1 MALRSQTRSAFTL
14 IELLVVI
21 AIIAILIGLLVPAVQ
36 KVREAAART
45 QTINNLKQCSLAC
58 HNFAGT
64 YNTKMPINGY
74 FGVRYSSVFG
84 HLLSYVEQD
93 NVYKLCATA
102 NPSTAAPPLLNNSIN
117 ASVNAPVSNTQGV
130 LNPTPSGAAGTL
142 LGYIGSVIPSYQ
154 APSDPTAAASGGIS
168 TLAAGAGVGVGT
180 TSFTSNGWLFNGGTA
195 PSTLAGAALPVPAT
209 WAATPAPNP
218 PVAGPRLPATFT
230 SGTSNVVMFATR
242 YATCNTTE
250 NYWSAPLISYYI
262 ATTVAYY
269 PQTQPAVSSG
279 GAGTACLP
287 LGVQGFSATGP
298 QVAMGDASVRS
309 VSPSVST
316 TTWQYANHPQNT
328 VPLPSD
334 WDQ

>member
-1 MALRSQTRSAFTL
+1 MALRAQKRSAFTL

-45 QTINNLKQCSLAC
+45 QTINNLKQCGTAT
-58 HNFAGT
+58 HNFVST

-74 FGVRYSSVFG
+74 FGIRWTSVFG
-84 HLLSYVEQD
+84 HLLPYVEQD

-102 NPSTAAPPLLNNSIN
+102 NSSAATPPAISNAINAGTTTTLNN
-117 ASVNAPVSNTQGV
+117 ATGV
-130 LNPTPSGAAGTL
+130 LNPTPSGAAGTV
-142 LGYIGSVIPSYQ
+142 LGYIGSVIPAYQ

-168 TLAAGAGVGVGT
+168 TLAAGSGVGVGT
-180 TSFTSNGWLFNGGTA
+180 TSFASNGWLFNGGGT
-195 PSTLAGAALPVPAT
+195 PSTLINAALPAPMAYSV
-209 WAATPAPNP
+209 AAITPLAP
-218 PVAGPRLPATFT
+218 PRLPATMT

-250 NYWSAPLISYYI
+250 NYWSSPTISYFA

-279 GAGTACLP
+279 GAGIACLP

-298 QVAMGDASVRS
+298 QVCMGDASVRS
-309 VSPSVST
+309 VAPSVST
-316 TTWQYANHPQNT
+316 TTWQYANFPQNT
-328 VPLPSD
+328 TPLPSD